1 MRNFLALTRRELGVY
16 FVSPMAYIIL
26 TALLGLSGVVFVGT
40 MKEFAEN
47 QLPVNYQP
55 TIYWLMIMVVLTS
68 ALVTMRLIAEE
79 KSKGTLE
86 IILTAPISD
95 AAFVLAKFSASM
107 VLLIYLLF
115 PTVGYLI
122 IISRYGPVDFG
133 AVACGYF
140 GLLMV
145 GAVLYS
151 IGLFISSLC
160 SSQITAGVITLM
172 VAVLLVGAH
181 ILMGAS
187 LPETSI
193 LRPILAYVDLSANFG
208 DFQKGVIDRTRL
220 VYLLSVVA
228 GFLFLTTRVVESR
241 RWR

>member
-1 MRNFLALTRRELGVY
+1 VRNFLALTRRELGVY

-26 TALLGLSGVVFVGT
+26 TVLLALSGLVFVGT

-47 QLPVNYQP
+47 QLPVNFEP
-55 TIYWLMIMVVLTS
+55 TLYWLVIMVVMTS

-79 KSKGTLE
+79 KNKGTLE

-95 AAFVLAKFSASM
+95 ASFVLAKFAASM
-107 VLLIYLLF
+107 VLLVYLLL
-115 PTVGYLI
+115 PTVGYLV

-140 GLLMV
+140 GLLLV
-145 GAVLYS
+145 GGVLYS

-181 ILMGAS
+181 VMMGTQLAEIS
-187 LPETSI
+187 VW
-193 LRPILAYVDLSANFG
+193 RPILAYLDLSANFG

-220 VYLLSVVA
+220 VYLLSVV
-228 GFLFLTTRVVESR
+228 GFFLFLTTRVVESR